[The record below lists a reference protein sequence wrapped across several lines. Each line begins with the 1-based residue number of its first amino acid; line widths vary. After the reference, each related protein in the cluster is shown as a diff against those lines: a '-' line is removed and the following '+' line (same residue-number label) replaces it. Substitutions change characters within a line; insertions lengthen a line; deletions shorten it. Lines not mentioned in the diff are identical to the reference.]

1 MLRRWINRL
10 RLTQQ
15 WVIATLLALLPLT
28 AAVIY
33 GGWSI
38 SIQSHEQRMLVAHL
52 QRVGRI
58 EANILERVTEV
69 ERSARQYNL
78 LRNPKFLTFLQND
91 LALLA
96 EDVAKLQQ
104 TLPQASAHT
113 DRFLAA
119 SGQLVTAAD
128 ADQTTLAVR
137 LEELRDKR
145 DQLVEFWDRFSA
157 EQLNAAQG
165 RFNSTLQWLLI
176 LGAWALPGSLLLVAL
191 SVAAVGLPLKR
202 LASAIHDL
210 GHARWQRPIAIEG
223 PKDLRELGENLE
235 WMRQRLVM
243 SDKQKQAFLQH
254 ITHEL
259 KAPLAAITEG
269 SRLLNEQVL
278 GETTPGQVE
287 VIRIL
292 LKNADSLHELI
303 QQLLN
308 YNAVTQGLVADV
320 RPFDLRAMSQ
330 KLCGKITD
338 SRPDSRCG
346 WLLPEEPF
354 YVNSDQQLISMILDN
369 LLSNAHDFSGEHG
382 KVTLSWGEVPQGWW
396 LSVAD
401 NGPGINNDELDKI
414 FKPFYQGRTRRHGS
428 LKGSGMGLAIVAAC
442 TKLLAGKLKVS
453 STLKK
458 GTRFTVHFPTNPEI
472 VHEPP
477 SIQTSP
483 API

>member
-1 MLRRWINRL
+1 MLRKCLNRL

-15 WVIATLLALLPLT
+15 WVGATLLALLPLT
-28 AAVIY
+28 AAVLY

-38 SIQSHEQRMLVAHL
+38 STQSQNQRLLVAHL

-58 EANILERVTEV
+58 EANILERVTGV

-91 LALLA
+91 LSLLG

-104 TLPQASAHT
+104 TLPQALKQT
-113 DRFLAA
+113 EQFLAA
-119 SGQLVTAAD
+119 SQGLLMAAEADTA
-128 ADQTTLAVR
+128 TLASQ
-137 LEELRDKR
+137 LQNLKDER
-145 DQLVEFWDRFSA
+145 DQLVVYWDSYTL
-157 EQLNAAQG
+157 EQLNQAEAL
-165 RFNSTLQWLLI
+165 FNDALKRLWIIGI
-176 LGAWALPGSLLLVAL
+176 LALPGTLLLVTL
-191 SVAAVGLPLKR
+191 SVVAVGAPLRR
-202 LASAIHDL
+202 LAGAIHDL

-235 WMRQRLVM
+235 WMRLRLVL

-259 KAPLAAITEG
+259 KAPLAAITEA
-269 SRLLNEQVL
+269 SRLLNEQLL
-278 GETTPGQVE
+278 GPTTPGQVE

-292 LKNADSLHELI
+292 LNNADSLHELI

-308 YNAVTQGLVADV
+308 YNAVTQGLVADL
-320 RPFDLRAMSQ
+320 RRFDLRAVSE
-330 KLCGKITD
+330 KLCSKITD
-338 SRPDSRCG
+338 SRPNSRCT
-346 WLLPEEPF
+346 WLLLDEAF
-354 YVNSDQQLISMILDN
+354 YVHSDLQIISMILDN

-382 KVTLSWGEVPQGWW
+382 KVTLSWGEGPQNWW

-401 NGPGINNDELDKI
+401 NGPGIGNDELDKV

-458 GTRFTVHFPTNPEI
+458 GTRFTVHFPKNPEI
-472 VHEPP
+472 FHEPP
-477 SIQTSP
+477 SI
-483 API
+483 